1 MSPTLRNK
9 NISRNTKSLVIN
21 AFVNST
27 LYYGMQC
34 HTLTAT
40 QLKELNSVVMDA
52 KRVAINMRR
61 NDHIRNEEIDLK
73 VQTYNVSATILGQ
86 RTRMANMIEM
96 YAKTSW
102 KILNTEP
109 EGGGNRNQW
118 VKSKWFFSK
127 STGGAVNDTATKFSC
142 AFCEAEF
149 SLRISLKKHT
159 LRFHREPESRDPG
172 LKWCTEEFCYASY
185 KNGSGLDK
193 HMAECHRKNV
203 AALFMV
209 PDTPEQEVQT
219 AHLTLLHEVQT
230 AQMTLRHEA
239 QTATPEQESETAPET
254 PMHEVETAFNTPEH
268 EAQTALSFPSQAL
281 IIPKDLQSYTC
292 QICSKKVNTYK
303 AMVNHGNSIHRIS
316 FVTGKPTRV
325 RIAKN

>member
-118 VKSKWFFSK
+118 VKSKWCFSK

-142 AFCEAEF
+142 VFYEAEF
-149 SLRISLKKHT
+149 GLNISSQPLDRGIIHEFKANYKRRMHLYVCKWDIRIECLDNLGSERRVSKTGQWESSSHVIGYEYELEDFCIYNEISENSRRISY
-159 LRFHREPESRDPG
+159 FFIS
-172 LKWCTEEFCYASY
+172 
-185 KNGSGLDK
+185 
-193 HMAECHRKNV
+193 
-203 AALFMV
+203 
-209 PDTPEQEVQT
+209 EVTQ
-219 AHLTLLHEVQT
+219 
-230 AQMTLRHEA
+230 
-239 QTATPEQESETAPET
+239 
-254 PMHEVETAFNTPEH
+254 
-268 EAQTALSFPSQAL
+268 
-281 IIPKDLQSYTC
+281 
-292 QICSKKVNTYK
+292 
-303 AMVNHGNSIHRIS
+303 G
-316 FVTGKPTRV
+316 
-325 RIAKN
+325 IA